1 MPSITRRPSSEQQR
15 QTATE
20 SQVAAAVERL
30 LSNGASFTELG
41 VRQILDEAGIARSTF
56 YAHYRDKTD
65 LLLRL
70 AGDMRRNAFGI
81 VLAYHVGDHDADGVE
96 GLAKSMLGVIQYYR
110 EHALLLRAINEVASY
125 DSVVRDF
132 WNAELARFVDACVAT
147 LAAEKAAGRAP
158 ADLDEITAS
167 ELIIRGGDRAI
178 FDHVASDD
186 GGRDEQVARELALI
200 QWYGAFRR
208 PPSPWAAS
216 A

>member
-30 LSNGASFTELG
+30 LAGGATFTELG

-65 LLLRL
+65 LLLRV

-81 VLAYHVGDHDADGVE
+81 VLAYHVGDHEASGVE
-96 GLAKSMLGVIQYYR
+96 GLAKAMLSVIQYYR
-110 EHALLLRAINEVASY
+110 EHALLLRAINEVAGY
-125 DSVVRDF
+125 DPVVREF
-132 WNAELARFVDACVAT
+132 WNTELARFVDACAAT

-158 ADLDEITAS
+158 ADLDEVTAS
-167 ELIIRGGDRAI
+167 EVIIRGGDRAI
-178 FDHVASDD
+178 FDHVAANDD
-186 GGRDEQVARELALI
+186 TRDEQVARELALI

-208 PPSPWAAS
+208 PPSPWPAS